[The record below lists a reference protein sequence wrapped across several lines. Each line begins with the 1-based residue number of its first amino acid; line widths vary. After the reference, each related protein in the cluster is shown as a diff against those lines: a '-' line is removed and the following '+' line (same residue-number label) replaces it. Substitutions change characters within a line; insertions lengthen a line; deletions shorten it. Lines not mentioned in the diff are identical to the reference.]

1 MKPLNDVDDNDDELT
16 VVDGDVG
23 LNGQVVVRFTNMT
36 DWHTENF
43 DYRSSSMEFI
53 SREFN

>member
-1 MKPLNDVDDNDDELT
+1 MKPLNDADDNDDELT

-36 DWHTENF
+36 DSLTENF
-43 DYRSSSMEFI
+43 DYRSCLD
-53 SREFN
+53 